1 MTPSPVAFRGR
12 PARAGSALSLCFALG
27 VAALVAPSALGR
39 SVVGVAAVGAAG
51 TVAAPVLGRR
61 WHRAVGVLSSTGGGA
76 AVCLAVGLAA
86 VLPGP
91 LTGRAPLVAAL
102 AGVFALAL
110 GLVPVVDRW
119 TGGFRAAGAT
129 LLVLAAVA
137 RSALSPVGAW
147 HAPVTVAFAVLA
159 WDSASTAAIV
169 GERAGDGRETALRT
183 AVHAAGSVAVG
194 AVAAGAAV
202 ALYGLPPANLPL
214 LALAA
219 LGGAA
224 VAATL
229 ALYSLVPPPE
239 R

>member
-1 MTPSPVAFRGR
+1 MTPSPVDFRGR
-12 PARAGSALSLCFALG
+12 PARTGSALSLCFALAA
-27 VAALVAPSALGR
+27 AALVAPGPLGR
-39 SVVGVAAVGAAG
+39 SVVGIAAVGSAG
-51 TVAAPVLGRR
+51 TLVAPIVGRR
-61 WHRAVGVLSSTGGGA
+61 WHRGVGVLSSACGGA
-76 AVCLAVGLAA
+76 TVCLAVGLAA

-91 LTGRAPLVAAL
+91 PAARAPLVVAL
-102 AGVFALAL
+102 VGLLALAL

-119 TGGFRAAGAT
+119 KGGFRAAGAS

-137 RSALSPVGAW
+137 RSALSPVGPW
-147 HAPVTVAFAVLA
+147 HAPVAVALAVLA
-159 WDSASTAAIV
+159 WDGASAAAVV

-194 AVAAGAAV
+194 AVAAGAAIT
-202 ALYGLPPANLPL
+202 LHGLPPADLPL

-219 LGGAA
+219 LAAAA

>member
-1 MTPSPVAFRGR
+1 VTPSPVAFRGR
-12 PARAGSALSLCFALG
+12 PVSSGSALSLPFALAA
-27 VAALVAPSALGR
+27 AALVAPSPLGR

-51 TVAAPVLGRR
+51 TVVAPLVGRR
-61 WHRAVGVLSSTGGGA
+61 WHRALGVLSSAGGGA
-76 AVCLAVGLAA
+76 VVCLAAGLAA
-86 VLPGP
+86 VLPAP
-91 LTGRAPLVAAL
+91 PAGRAPLAVAL
-102 AGVFALAL
+102 VGVLSLSL

-119 TGGFRAAGAT
+119 KGGFRAAGAA

-159 WDSASTAAIV
+159 WDGAAVAAAV
-169 GERAGDGRETALRT
+169 GERAGDGRETAIRT

-202 ALYGLPPANLPL
+202 AIYGLPPADLPL